1 MISLVCEVHT
11 AVANSHVHNTEL
23 LFHFR
28 EYLIQIHQKQIQMIF
43 RKMTISSRLRPIGF
57 CLFSFPHFVPKTS
70 KHIISC
76 RPIRIDLPRNFSS
89 SKQLYSD
96 YYKVL
101 GVDKSADQKDIKKA
115 YYQLAKKYHPDSNK
129 GNYIRFK
136 SLSIT

>member
-1 MISLVCEVHT
+1 
-11 AVANSHVHNTEL
+11 
-23 LFHFR
+23 
-28 EYLIQIHQKQIQMIF
+28 MIF

-57 CLFSFPHFVPKTS
+57 SLLSFHKFVPKPTKYLS
-70 KHIISC
+70 SC
-76 RPIRIDLPRNFSS
+76 RPIRIDLPRNFST

-129 GNYIRFK
+129 GNDARCN
-136 SLSIT
+136 SLSII